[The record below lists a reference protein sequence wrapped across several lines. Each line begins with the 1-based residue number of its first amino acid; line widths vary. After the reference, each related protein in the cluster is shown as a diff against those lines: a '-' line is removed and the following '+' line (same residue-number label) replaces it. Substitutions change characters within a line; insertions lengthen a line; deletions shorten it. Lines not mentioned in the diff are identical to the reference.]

1 MLVELGYQRKGTWF
15 TKCPPGSRFFICLNL
30 RKIPQ
35 IATKRTVFQVVSYAG
50 IRPTAQTFAI
60 SSLAQALSLS
70 SFEHHMI
77 DNQIEKFWT
86 VWPSTNVD
94 EMLELLITQ
103 IRQDSI
109 VALEEFIST

>member
-1 MLVELGYQRKGTWF
+1 
-15 TKCPPGSRFFICLNL
+15 
-30 RKIPQ
+30 
-35 IATKRTVFQVVSYAG
+35 
-50 IRPTAQTFAI
+50 
-60 SSLAQALSLS
+60 
-70 SFEHHMI
+70 MI